1 MNTITASQYLI
12 TIIMALSPVIVFG
25 TLDLADKVATSMNMN
40 PVAVPWI
47 QVIAYI
53 LESIAVGFITY
64 RAF

>member
-1 MNTITASQYLI
+1 MNNITASQYLI
-12 TIIMALSPVIVFG
+12 VIIMALSPVIVFG
-25 TLDLADKVATSMNMN
+25 TLVLADKLATAMNMN
-40 PVAVPWI
+40 PVAVPWF